1 MLGLTFSSKL
11 DWVSYII
18 SIAKT
23 ASKKIGAFIRSLK
36 FLSPE
41 VALYVFKSTMCPCME
56 YCCHV
61 WAGVPSCY
69 WNCQTSHKNEYAELL
84 VLHLLL
90 LLKPWLIVEMWQAQV
105 FSNGITLVDVLQNW
119 LSWFYFLFLEGG
131 LLVFLIDCMIF
142 LSLFLD
148 VTRMSMSTV
157 SFLAQLDSGILC
169 LRNPFL
175 GPMV

>member
-1 MLGLTFSSKL
+1 MLGLTFSSEL

-56 YCCHV
+56 YCRHV

-69 WNCQTSHKNEYAELL
+69 WNC
-84 VLHLLL
+84 
-90 LLKPWLIVEMWQAQV
+90 
-105 FSNGITLVDVLQNW
+105 
-119 LSWFYFLFLEGG
+119 
-131 LLVFLIDCMIF
+131 
-142 LSLFLD
+142 
-148 VTRMSMSTV
+148 
-157 SFLAQLDSGILC
+157 
-169 LRNPFL
+169 
-175 GPMV
+175 